1 MYQFKQEFKNSETAK
16 ESFKK
21 IKADDKFNNSYIRV
35 GFIDFK
41 LSDNYIIGQSFV
53 LNEYYIRDIINSL

>member
-1 MYQFKQEFKNSETAK
+1 MYQFKQEFKTNDIAK
-16 ESFKK
+16 EKFSK
-21 IKADDKFNNSYIRV
+21 IKYDDKFNLNYVRL

-41 LSDNYIIGQSFV
+41 LTDNYIIGQSFV